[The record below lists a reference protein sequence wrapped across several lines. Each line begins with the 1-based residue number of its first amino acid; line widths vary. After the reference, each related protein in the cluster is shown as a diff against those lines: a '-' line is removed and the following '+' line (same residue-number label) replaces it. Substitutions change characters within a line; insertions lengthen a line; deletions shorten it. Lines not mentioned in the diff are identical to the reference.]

1 MVPPDLAMVPPETSG
16 CPDDDTTEVCGV
28 RILNSDRHL
37 NILNIYRP
45 PIRNTEEDE
54 REDRFDPRALPVD
67 ETTLLVGDVNAHHPL
82 WDAQCE
88 AADRVGQRIAD
99 WMDEVGWLPLNS
111 GEPTHSSYRSGSSTA
126 PDLAACSSGLARR
139 ASWRLGPDLGSD
151 HLPMVVSVR
160 TTPGSARRIR
170 KTKPA
175 FHKADWVA
183 FREECEAA
191 LSEPPAPRCT
201 AQSLATKFTEVLQRA
216 SGRHIPS
223 GARADPK
230 PWALDPELQLAIA
243 ERREA
248 RQLLRQDDPDSRV
261 RWIAAKRRAA
271 EVEQRVSR
279 THFRE
284 FVETTLN
291 KPASLG
297 RVSKILKKWEGA
309 SDDHRPGE
317 AMTHNG
323 RLLASDKEKAAAFI
337 QTYAHVSRQVRV
349 PKLDKEA
356 KHKWTHNRPSS
367 CRECH
372 GSRCNSCSEFT
383 PEELQRQLQK
393 LHMKKAPGPDGI
405 ANEHLRHL
413 GPVAQGALLDLI
425 NASWRESSVPHEWKN
440 ANIIPIPKSGKDKRM
455 VTSYRPIALTSH
467 VSKLVERMVL
477 ARLTLIAEEKKLIPA
492 EQVGF
497 RAGRSVEDSLGRLVQ
512 QVQDG
517 WNRPKARRKNPEEG
531 SCAQKYVL
539 LAFDFSRAYDTV
551 DHRLLRV
558 RLLEQDI
565 PLCFIS
571 WIWQFLRDRRARVEL
586 NGTYSDVRAFRAGL
600 PQGSVLS
607 PTLFLLWSAP
617 LVAALQRVPGT
628 TAYMYADDTAA
639 LCAANDIKTAKERA
653 QRAADALSEWARS
666 AKMQVAGEKTQALV
680 LSQWARDAT
689 DCSLRVAGKIV
700 SAGDHL
706 KLLGVTIDRL
716 LHFGPHCRNLRQRV
730 RPRTAQLRRL
740 TGRDWGLEERQLR
753 TIANGYVRGAIE
765 HAAAAWLP
773 ATSPAHAT
781 LLEREMRA
789 AARVITGCPISTPSH
804 AVMAEAGLAPVAER
818 RLVLAARLLAK
829 AHALPEGDPLRAC
842 ATWCWTDGS
851 ASGGITDG
859 GAGAFIERPDG
870 EVTELRIAAG
880 RLCSSYRAEMIAL
893 QAAADYLTDNPAHEE
908 DPIIFCTDSMAALAR
923 LREGPTA
930 QTTPL
935 GIQIWRAL

>member
-1 MVPPDLAMVPPETSG
+1 MPMEAFRTRMGLRVDEPRAGGSGNSNDGNTARRAFRSPAEFAACTSVDQELSRVCRRRPG
-16 CPDDDTTEVCGV
+16 VGPLEEPAFKSPDDDTTEVCGV

-201 AQSLATKFTEVLQRA
+201 AQSLATRFTEVLQRA

-367 CRECH
+367 CH
-372 GSRCNSCSEFT
+372 
-383 PEELQRQLQK
+383 
-393 LHMKKAPGPDGI
+393 
-405 ANEHLRHL
+405 
-413 GPVAQGALLDLI
+413 
-425 NASWRESSVPHEWKN
+425 
-440 ANIIPIPKSGKDKRM
+440 
-455 VTSYRPIALTSH
+455 
-467 VSKLVERMVL
+467 
-477 ARLTLIAEEKKLIPA
+477 
-492 EQVGF
+492 
-497 RAGRSVEDSLGRLVQ
+497 
-512 QVQDG
+512 
-517 WNRPKARRKNPEEG
+517 
-531 SCAQKYVL
+531 
-539 LAFDFSRAYDTV
+539 
-551 DHRLLRV
+551 
-558 RLLEQDI
+558 
-565 PLCFIS
+565 
-571 WIWQFLRDRRARVEL
+571 
-586 NGTYSDVRAFRAGL
+586 
-600 PQGSVLS
+600 
-607 PTLFLLWSAP
+607 
-617 LVAALQRVPGT
+617 
-628 TAYMYADDTAA
+628 
-639 LCAANDIKTAKERA
+639 
-653 QRAADALSEWARS
+653 
-666 AKMQVAGEKTQALV
+666 
-680 LSQWARDAT
+680 
-689 DCSLRVAGKIV
+689 
-700 SAGDHL
+700 
-706 KLLGVTIDRL
+706 
-716 LHFGPHCRNLRQRV
+716 
-730 RPRTAQLRRL
+730 
-740 TGRDWGLEERQLR
+740 
-753 TIANGYVRGAIE
+753 
-765 HAAAAWLP
+765 
-773 ATSPAHAT
+773 
-781 LLEREMRA
+781 
-789 AARVITGCPISTPSH
+789 
-804 AVMAEAGLAPVAER
+804 
-818 RLVLAARLLAK
+818 
-829 AHALPEGDPLRAC
+829 
-842 ATWCWTDGS
+842 GS